1 MKNSLVDLN
10 NHLFMQ
16 LERLN
21 DEELSGDKLEVEIK
35 RAESITNVA
44 KAIIDN
50 GALSLKVALAAAGNL
65 ADIQMPAM
73 LELPAPNGKNR
84 TQQLG

>member
-50 GALSLKVALAAAGNL
+50 GALSLKVTLAAAGNL
-65 ADIQMPAM
+65 AEIQMPAM
-73 LELPAPNGKNR
+73 LELPAPKGKNQ
-84 TQQLG
+84 TQLLG